1 MPLFGAPAVTC
12 VVCWGSSVNLVV
24 GADSRSIVVGSHKA
38 RLVLGAITGRDMEG
52 YLKNAYE
59 KKKMCEWQL

>member
-1 MPLFGAPAVTC
+1 
-12 VVCWGSSVNLVV
+12 VNLVV